1 MARAQR
7 TVLAAVLA
15 AVVLVS
21 GACGSTALLRSG
33 HPGGSGSGART
44 SAGARPGHPPA
55 ASVAVIKRWAR
66 ALQRGDVRAAA
77 RYFRIPSVFIDGP
90 GPAITIR
97 SLTQAVVANAALPCG
112 AEFLSAAQ
120 HGPFVN
126 VLFRLTGRSGPG
138 GSSCGSGAGT
148 TARTNFVIRSG
159 RISVWLRAPDE
170 PGDNG
175 SPTGAPSSGGSVI

>member
-1 MARAQR
+1 VRFNGS
-7 TVLAAVLA
+7 AAVR
-15 AVVLVS
+15 S
-21 GACGSTALLRSG
+21 PGRLRIWS
-33 HPGGSGSGART
+33 PDQRR
-44 SAGARPGHPPA
+44 RPGR
-55 ASVAVIKRWAR
+55 ASTRRIG
-66 ALQRGDVRAAA
+66 GDVRAAA

-97 SLTQAVVANAALPCG
+97 SLTQAEVANAALPCG

-120 HGPFVN
+120 RGPFVN

-159 RISVWLRAPDE
+159 RISVWLRAPDQ